1 MGTLFENFLNA
12 TTFRQYNHNIKMLL
26 KEISI
31 FFLVSCMVDQI
42 SGQLQ
47 MSKEQIKESVSQQLS
62 QLGLQGISMDSLS
75 SGQKEQICD
84 TMLSS
89 YKTSGVSQE
98 IQDVAVE
105 TINDVFGLT
114 CGSSRA
120 SSTTICITVL
130 ITFMMFFLID

>member
-1 MGTLFENFLNA
+1 MGTLFENFLKA
-12 TTFRQYNHNIKMLL
+12 TTFRQYNHLEKDASQRNYY
-26 KEISI
+26 
-31 FFLVSCMVDQI
+31 FVFGFLHGRSDKW
-42 SGQLQ
+42 STPD
-47 MSKEQIKESVSQQLS
+47 EQGTNQGLS

-120 SSTTICITVL
+120 TSTTIYITVL
-130 ITFMMFFLID
+130 INFTMFFLMK